1 VTVRDPELFTDLYE
15 LTMLQAYFNEGM
27 REEAV
32 FDLFVRRL
40 PRQRN
45 FLVACGLEQVLA
57 YLEALHFSAASLAH
71 LASLGL
77 FTEPFLD
84 HLAGFRFTGSVR
96 AVPEGTIVFAGEPL
110 LEVAAPLPEAQLVET
125 YLLNQL
131 TFGTMVASKAAR
143 AVIAAAGRRLV
154 DFGSRRAHGTDAAMK
169 AARAMYIA
177 GYEATSNVL
186 AGREY
191 GIPVAGTMAHSYV
204 QAHDSE
210 TAAFAAFLR
219 SFPETTLLVDTY
231 DTCEGVR
238 RAAQAAKAVGAG
250 RLRAIRLDSGDLAM
264 LAKQARAV
272 LDQEGL
278 TGVGIFASGGL
289 DEYEI
294 AALLAAGAP
303 IDGFGVGTE
312 AVVSGDAPSLDSAYK
327 LASYAGRGR
336 VKLAAEK
343 RTLPGRKQVWR
354 RLGGDRMAGDTV
366 TLADEPGDG
375 EPLLVE
381 VMRDGEVTRRESI
394 DAARTRVRE
403 QLARLPERLRTL
415 EPVAAPYTVGVSDA
429 LQAAFERARAAAAG
443 A

>member
-1 VTVRDPELFTDLYE
+1 VIVHDAELFTDLYE

-110 LEVAAPLPEAQLVET
+110 LEVTAPLPEAQLVET

-250 RLRAIRLDSGDLAM
+250 RLRAIRLDSGDLAA

-327 LASYAGRGR
+327 LVSYAGHGR

-354 RLGGDRMAGDTV
+354 RLAGGRMAGDTV
-366 TLADEPGDG
+366 ALADEPGDG

-394 DAARTRVRE
+394 DAARARVRE
-403 QLARLPERLRTL
+403 QLARLPDGLRTL
-415 EPVAAPYTVGVSDA
+415 DPAAAPYTVGVSDA